1 MKKGGILILLIV
13 LFSVISCGNTDKE
26 QKGDVVV
33 TTRYGDI
40 RIRLYENTP
49 EHKANFEKLIEE
61 GFYKDLLFH
70 RVIPDFMIQGGDPG
84 SRNAEPGSRLGSG
97 SPEYTLPAEIIPEYY
112 HKRGAVAAA
121 RRGGPSNPEKRS
133 SSSQFYIVEGRV
145 FSEGAIDTL
154 EMAKNQAIRSETIT
168 RLMQESEKEIARLQS
183 AYDYE
188 GYASLV
194 AAIEERADSLITSDN
209 LGFSYTP
216 EQRKVYTTVGGY
228 PSLDGA
234 YTVFG
239 EVIEGMEAVEKISR
253 VETDNYDRPLQDVKM
268 NIEKIK

>member
-1 MKKGGILILLIV
+1 
-13 LFSVISCGNTDKE
+13 
-26 QKGDVVV
+26 
-33 TTRYGDI
+33 
-40 RIRLYENTP
+40 
-49 EHKANFEKLIEE
+49 
-61 GFYKDLLFH
+61 
-70 RVIPDFMIQGGDPG
+70 
-84 SRNAEPGSRLGSG
+84 
-97 SPEYTLPAEIIPEYY
+97 
-112 HKRGAVAAA
+112 
-121 RRGGPSNPEKRS
+121 
-133 SSSQFYIVEGRV
+133 
-145 FSEGAIDTL
+145 
-154 EMAKNQAIRSETIT
+154 
-168 RLMQESEKEIARLQS
+168 MQESEKEIARLQS